1 MSFPVKPISLL
12 LIVSVVVS
20 LPCIAQQ
27 YAEEPVNE
35 LALVLKGV
43 SGKIIYGTS
52 KDYITE
58 PHSVYLQPGIRYD
71 HPLKLS
77 KRGKEQKYI
86 SLTFQTGFLFCKAQ
100 PLNPLIFRT
109 KNPTY
114 LPVSIG
120 LSTRSSFSTGVDFF
134 YWKGLGNRDLLGVK
148 FPSLGINRSAFRL
161 YLTAEH
167 YVQLRNTRNKGSVF
181 AVEFSWKLIKGK

>member
-1 MSFPVKPISLL
+1 M
-12 LIVSVVVS
+12 
-20 LPCIAQQ
+20 
-27 YAEEPVNE
+27 
-35 LALVLKGV
+35 LKAV

-52 KDYITE
+52 KDFITE

-77 KRGKEQKYI
+77 KRGNKPRYI
-86 SLTFQTGFLFCKAQ
+86 SLTFQSGFLFCKAQ
-100 PLNPLIFRT
+100 PLDPLLFRT

-120 LSTRSSFSTGVDFF
+120 LSTRSVFSAGIELF
-134 YWKGLGNRDLLGVK
+134 YWKGLGNRDLLGLK
-148 FPSLGINRSAFRL
+148 FPTLGINGSAFRL

-167 YVQLRNTRNKGSVF
+167 YAQLRNTRNKGSVF
-181 AVEFSWKLIKGK
+181 SVEFSWKLIKGK